1 MIVTNNDKVYEK
13 FKDDYSIYY
22 KDCSFREVLLYVR
35 DRIHEGHKLL
45 THPLSSS
52 IKPNETPYKSI
63 LISDDLKSLDYN
75 SLIIIENAIMTYDKF
90 KKDKNFTIELTDKII
105 DDFKL
110 IELSIIENAIL

>member
-22 KDCSFREVLLYVR
+22 KECYVR

-110 IELSIIENAIL
+110 IDLSIIENAIL